1 MTQRSMCTTANPV
14 IKCNLV
20 FGILEWNGRS
30 TEVIYAPDCTG
41 TQFAVTRHL
50 GYSLQC
56 HGVRAGDDLHKIQ
69 VLRET
74 QFTDGTHLIWLIG
87 RAGVL

>member
-1 MTQRSMCTTANPV
+1 M
-14 IKCNLV
+14 
-20 FGILEWNGRS
+20 GR
-30 TEVIYAPDCTG
+30 
-41 TQFAVTRHL
+41 QFAVTRHL

-56 HGVRAGDDLHKIQ
+56 HGVRADDDLHKIQ

-74 QFTDGTHLIWLIG
+74 QPTDGTHLIWLIG